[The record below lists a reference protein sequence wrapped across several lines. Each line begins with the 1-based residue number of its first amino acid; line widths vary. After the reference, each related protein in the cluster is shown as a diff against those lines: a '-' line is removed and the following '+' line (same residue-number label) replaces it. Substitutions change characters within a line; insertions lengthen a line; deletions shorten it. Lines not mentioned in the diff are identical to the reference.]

1 MEECQFSDMFKIFVV
16 QVLIWILEELC
27 LMNLICVLEK
37 LILIALV
44 YLLCFSTMEADPHR
58 WEA

>member
-1 MEECQFSDMFKIFVV
+1 MEKCPFSDMFKTFVI
-16 QVLIWILEELC
+16 QVLICVLEELC

-37 LILIALV
+37 LILMALV
-44 YLLCFSTMEADPHR
+44 YLLCFSTMEANRHY